1 LQTVNTENLQLHLNA
16 TRKILQER
24 KDCIKK
30 TIDEATMEISR
41 HSQIAKIYF
50 KTDYLKQTCQ
60 DTKDVVDR
68 YLEAVN
74 KIMISFQ
81 SALDPYLRTHDDGIN
96 YFCRW
101 VAPIWAA
108 QTYRNTI
115 CNMANYMAITIRLAN
130 AMVLPNMEAFM
141 MSIEQ
146 SKKTAKALSTIIPK

>member
-1 LQTVNTENLQLHLNA
+1 
-16 TRKILQER
+16 
-24 KDCIKK
+24 
-30 TIDEATMEISR
+30 MEISR

-96 YFCRW
+96 YFSAGSLLYGQLKHIETQS
-101 VAPIWAA
+101 VIW
-108 QTYRNTI
+108 Q
-115 CNMANYMAITIRLAN
+115 
-130 AMVLPNMEAFM
+130 
-141 MSIEQ
+141 
-146 SKKTAKALSTIIPK
+146 IIWLLL